1 MINISTVMGNKRFAY
16 LIVFTFIA
24 DSILLIGIQLNSAR
38 NTKALITNNNTSLH
52 ELRSSNH
59 LREIDRDIL
68 GVESRIRAS
77 IATNDTTHLE
87 GIDQK
92 INQIEGFLDSLSQD
106 NKDPGEEKLIRRLS
120 VLALIKRLLK
130 SAFCIDIIP
139 WVIWTIKHRLP
150 IRGHEKFPMRLLP
163 SLQKSIKAAN

>member
-38 NTKALITNNNTSLH
+38 NTKALITNNNTLLH

-92 INQIEGFLDSLSQD
+92 INQIEGFLDS
-106 NKDPGEEKLIRRLS
+106 
-120 VLALIKRLLK
+120 
-130 SAFCIDIIP
+130 
-139 WVIWTIKHRLP
+139 
-150 IRGHEKFPMRLLP
+150 
-163 SLQKSIKAAN
+163 

>member
-1 MINISTVMGNKRFAY
+1 MS
-16 LIVFTFIA
+16 
-24 DSILLIGIQLNSAR
+24 
-38 NTKALITNNNTSLH
+38 

-92 INQIEGFLDSLSQD
+92 IKQIRNFLDSLSID
-106 NKDPGEEKLIRRLS
+106 NSDPEEEKLIQRLG
-120 VLALIKRLLK
+120 VL
-130 SAFCIDIIP
+130 
-139 WVIWTIKHRLP
+139 
-150 IRGHEKFPMRLLP
+150 
-163 SLQKSIKAAN
+163 

>member
-24 DSILLIGIQLNSAR
+24 DSILLIALQINSAR
-38 NTKALITNNNTSLH
+38 NTRALINNNNILLK

-87 GIDQK
+87 GVDQK
-92 INQIEGFLDSLSQD
+92 VDQVENFLDSL
-106 NKDPGEEKLIRRLS
+106 
-120 VLALIKRLLK
+120 
-130 SAFCIDIIP
+130 
-139 WVIWTIKHRLP
+139 
-150 IRGHEKFPMRLLP
+150 
-163 SLQKSIKAAN
+163 